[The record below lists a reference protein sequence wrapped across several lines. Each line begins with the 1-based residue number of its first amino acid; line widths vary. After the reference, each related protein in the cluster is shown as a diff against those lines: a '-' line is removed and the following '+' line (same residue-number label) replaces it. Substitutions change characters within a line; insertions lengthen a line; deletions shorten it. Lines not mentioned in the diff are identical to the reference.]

1 MLIGF
6 FLRRIVTVTLC
17 AGSFWL
23 GMKTDRLIAAQP
35 ATPATVQPAA
45 ECEVPADGQ

>member
-6 FLRRIVTVTLC
+6 FLRRIVTLTLC

-23 GMKTDRLIAAQP
+23 GIKTDQMITAKPLAAP
-35 ATPATVQPAA
+35 VAA
-45 ECEVPADGQ
+45 ACSPEAPHGN